1 MQSLIENARAFS
13 SSVAERRGDFTALA
27 DEGQRPQVLFISCSD
42 ARIVPSLITG
52 ARPGEIIELRTAGNI
67 VPRHR
72 SEANCA
78 VGATLE
84 YAVIALGV
92 PDIVVCGHS
101 CCDAVQDLV
110 VGRPRPGM
118 AMFSRWL
125 QRAEYNPR
133 PASVRRGV
141 ATQHHLKT
149 QLEHLRSYP
158 CVARRLRQRQLRLH
172 GWFYDIASGEVL
184 AYNSR
189 EIAFRPL

>member
-13 SSVAERRGDFTALA
+13 SSVAERRGDFAALT
-27 DEGQRPQVLFISCSD
+27 EGQRPQVLFISCSD

-52 ARPGEIIELRTAGNI
+52 ARPGEIFELRTAGNI

-72 SEANCA
+72 TEANCA

-110 VGRPRPGM
+110 AGKPLPGM
-118 AMFSRWL
+118 ALFSRWL
-125 QRAEYNPR
+125 QRAEYGSR
-133 PASVRRGV
+133 PSSARRGV
-141 ATQHHLKT
+141 ATQRHLET
-149 QLEHLRSYP
+149 QLEHVRSYP
-158 CVARRLRQRQLRLH
+158 CVARRLRQRRLRLH

-184 AYNSR
+184 DYDTR
-189 EIAFRPL
+189 GRTFRPL